1 MTQDVRA
8 GFLLSRSPALPL
20 SFFLTEKV
28 APVYTF
34 DLFKWGSRAPSHQ
47 VALDIRTR
55 GGSLETAS
63 SAPHCMGWTGVQGS
77 HGRIVHGRVRPEPQA
92 ASPPARAPS

>member
-28 APVYTF
+28 APMYTF
-34 DLFKWGSRAPSHQ
+34 NLFQGEVELRAIRWLWTSGPEEGAWRRHHQPPAVWGGRGSRAH
-47 VALDIRTR
+47 
-55 GGSLETAS
+55 TA
-63 SAPHCMGWTGVQGS
+63 
-77 HGRIVHGRVRPEPQA
+77 
-92 ASPPARAPS
+92 PA